1 MPSLD
6 EELNAPLLGLYLL
19 SRRLCCF
26 NVFKTSKVPTSK
38 IGGTSKGQRRRRIV
52 LSHIFPSYTL
62 GQLNIFNF
70 FLYNFIDNSRKY
82 DWKEWDSSKSMKD
95 QFFHS

>member
-1 MPSLD
+1 MWD
-6 EELNAPLLGLYLL
+6 
-19 SRRLCCF
+19 
-26 NVFKTSKVPTSK
+26 K
-38 IGGTSKGQRRRRIV
+38 IILFILFPAHYICDYIYT